1 MRWGTFCGP
10 NLWRPGA
17 TRPSRGH
24 GNSRGSP
31 AILARGT
38 LGRILGLRSARR
50 GRGAM
55 TAQRSVLTPAG
66 LRTWAII
73 VTIIA
78 ALAFCVVYYIFIT
91 TSAGQRVDEIAF
103 DGSALGRTRL
113 WRFADPILDVVSV
126 GFVVL
131 VLVGTATVAILRQ
144 RSLLIVQVGIVMGG
158 ANIATQLFKR
168 SEERRVG
175 RGGRAWG

>member
-38 LGRILGLRSARR
+38 LGRILVLRSARR

-55 TAQRSVLTPAG
+55 SAQKSVLTPAG
-66 LRTWAII
+66 LRTSAII
-73 VTIIA
+73 VTIVA
-78 ALAFCVVYYIFIT
+78 ARAFCVVFDMFIA
-91 TSAGQRVDEIAF
+91 SSSGQRVDEIAF
-103 DGSALGRTRL
+103 YGLARGRTRL
-113 WRFADPILDVVSV
+113 WRFADPILEVV
-126 GFVVL
+126 
-131 VLVGTATVAILRQ
+131 
-144 RSLLIVQVGIVMGG
+144 
-158 ANIATQLFKR
+158 
-168 SEERRVG
+168 
-175 RGGRAWG
+175 

>member
-1 MRWGTFCGP
+1 
-10 NLWRPGA
+10 
-17 TRPSRGH
+17 
-24 GNSRGSP
+24 
-31 AILARGT
+31 
-38 LGRILGLRSARR
+38 
-50 GRGAM
+50 M
-55 TAQRSVLTPAG
+55 TAQKSVLTPAG
-66 LRTWAII
+66 LRTRAII

-91 TSAGQRVDEIAF
+91 TSSGQRVDEIAF

-144 RSLLIVQVGIVMGG
+144 RWLLIVQVGIVMGG
-158 ANIATQLFKR
+158 ANIATQLFKYFVDR
-168 SEERRVG
+168 HELGVFWTAVASPG
-175 RGGRAWG
+175 RNTLTCGEMEDGSTAASMRLL